1 MEIREV
7 NTLEEARLCDTL
19 LTKLISDEYQY
30 NKLINP
36 NFIVTNYFENIYMN
50 DNNILLIAKED
61 NICGYI
67 FVKEIDS
74 EIDNIKVMLIDGLYV
89 ETEYRNKG
97 IASSLI
103 EVALEKCKEKNVTA
117 VKIKVM
123 TSNTSAVKLYEKYN
137 FTEQAKEMINY
148 L

>member
-7 NTLEEARLCDTL
+7 NTLEEARFCDTL

-103 EVALEKCKEKNVTA
+103 EAALEKCKEKNVTA

-123 TSNTSAVKLYEKYN
+123 TSNTSAVKLYEKFN